1 MRGALTPA
9 RADDGLA
16 GYFHPRSCLTLMGWE
31 YYGEVYV
38 KSIRAASNVIFV
50 LEVQEV
56 SC

>member
-1 MRGALTPA
+1 MRGALHQLG
-9 RADDGLA
+9 RMLA
-16 GYFHPRSCLTLMGWE
+16 LLATFIHVHALTLMGWE

-50 LEVQEV
+50 LEVPEV